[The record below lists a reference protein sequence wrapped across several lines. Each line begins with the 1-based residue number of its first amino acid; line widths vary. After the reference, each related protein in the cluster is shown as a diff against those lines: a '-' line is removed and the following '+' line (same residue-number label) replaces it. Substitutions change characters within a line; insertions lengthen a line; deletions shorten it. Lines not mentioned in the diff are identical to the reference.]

1 METAAEAFPEAAAIL
16 ADAGWAP
23 HPEWRLYTRDTRVAG
38 ITPDGTSLNVK
49 NWAMITPDDPRYGPD
64 TPDTAEEAAGWLVAW
79 HNARAVVMTTDA
91 TLDPISLSGMSEAE
105 LAPPAEPEQDSAHEG
120 DGETGEEAESCESS
134 VSLVSDDSRTEPACD
149 ERAATDGV
157 LERAGAL
164 GDRPEWES
172 DADFG
177 ATDAEFA
184 EFPPELFATE
194 LGQEIAE
201 EHPEEAP
208 PPQDRFFGLDD
219 LDRRRSLRIGDVVR
233 ISRAKQA
240 EIAALMSVHDFAAI
254 QSSVVRDTKDGRYI
268 GPQATYDLFV
278 ELSRHQSAI
287 NRVKAA
293 EADKVAFLEAA
304 TRPDL
309 EAFDP
314 EAGWPE

>member
-1 METAAEAFPEAAAIL
+1 MLAGGFAAARAEHLGPFWRVCGELPDKNEHSGTTAHQVDPQDPRALARTLVALAAKPVEFEEIAEAPETVEPTF
-16 ADAGWAP
+16 AP
-23 HPEWRLYTRDTRVAG
+23 GE
-38 ITPDGTSLNVK
+38 
-49 NWAMITPDDPRYGPD
+49 DP
-64 TPDTAEEAAGWLVAW
+64 
-79 HNARAVVMTTDA
+79 
-91 TLDPISLSGMSEAE
+91 LDV
-105 LAPPAEPEQDSAHEG
+105 PPEPEHDSAHEG
-120 DGETGEEAESCESS
+120 DGETGEEADGAVQVLDADS
-134 VSLVSDDSRTEPACD
+134 VSE
-149 ERAATDGV
+149 DG
-157 LERAGAL
+157 AGDNPL
-164 GDRPEWES
+164 GEWFDYETTGDAGGGGGDVPL
-172 DADFG
+172 DADF
-177 ATDAEFA
+177 ADFA
-184 EFPPELFATE
+184 DLPE
-194 LGQEIAE
+194 LGQELAE

-240 EIAALMSVHDFAAI
+240 EIAALMSGHDFAAI

>member
-1 METAAEAFPEAAAIL
+1 MLAGGFATARAEHLGPFWRVCGELPDKNEHSGTTAHQVDPQDPRALARTLVALAAKPVEFEEIAEAPETVTPTF
-16 ADAGWAP
+16 AP
-23 HPEWRLYTRDTRVAG
+23 GE
-38 ITPDGTSLNVK
+38 
-49 NWAMITPDDPRYGPD
+49 DP
-64 TPDTAEEAAGWLVAW
+64 
-79 HNARAVVMTTDA
+79 
-91 TLDPISLSGMSEAE
+91 LDV
-105 LAPPAEPEQDSAHEG
+105 PPEPEQDSAHEG
-120 DGETGEEAESCESS
+120 DGETGAEAEGSELAGAASGISGALQHAGVGSDQREEAT
-134 VSLVSDDSRTEPACD
+134 VHASDLPDTAD
-149 ERAATDGV
+149 
-157 LERAGAL
+157 LI
-164 GDRPEWES
+164 
-172 DADFG
+172 DADFS
-177 ATDAEFA
+177 DL
-184 EFPPELFATE
+184 PE
-194 LGQEIAE
+194 LGQELAE